1 MFYDENLLKHS
12 RFPPENFNDGCF
24 LSDYNNTTSTVWIK
38 IRLCNNSLHFFR
50 IHCWLKIQ
58 HWRSS
63 FPSMRVWS
71 LASYA
76 WRSPSRRNE
85 TLPNLSRHKETKGV
99 EGSVTRLGQLLGQII
114 ERLSF
119 HMDNMYLT
127 SFSRILTFITCIF
140 VALHKISSFIMSYLH
155 LLLQEICNKWIPDYF
170 TLKTFVLDIYA
181 MVWNKLLVKYD
192 TR

>member
-24 LSDYNNTTSTVWIK
+24 LSDYNNTTSTICIK
-38 IRLCNNSLHFFR
+38 IRLFNNLLHSFR
-50 IHCWLKIQ
+50 IHRWFKIQ

-63 FPSMRVWS
+63 FPSMRVRS

-76 WRSPSRRNE
+76 RRSPSRRNE

-140 VALHKISSFIMSYLH
+140 VALHKTSASSWAIYIYYYKNYVTNEFLIILH
-155 LLLQEICNKWIPDYF
+155 W
-170 TLKTFVLDIYA
+170 
-181 MVWNKLLVKYD
+181 KLLFLIFMLWFEINY
-192 TR
+192 